1 MTPQQW
7 ICVLKLSEILG
18 FRTFVDLA
26 LNKLEKCRNELDPI
40 DGILWGAKYR
50 IASWFATGCMGL
62 ARREDGVSV
71 EDAEKLGT
79 KTVLQIYKL
88 REMLRQTQSHPN
100 KRQTL
105 QADMTNVVEKMYI
118 EAIAEGSR

>member
-7 ICVLKLSEILG
+7 ICVLKLSETWG
-18 FRTFVDLA
+18 FKTFVDLA
-26 LNKLEKCRNELDPI
+26 LKKLEKSRNELDPI
-40 DGILWGAKYR
+40 DSILWGAKYR
-50 IASWFATGCMGL
+50 IAAWFATGCMGL
-62 ARREDGVSV
+62 ARREDGASV

-88 REMLRQTQSHPN
+88 REMLLQAQSNPN

-105 QADMTNVVEKMYI
+105 HADMTNVVENMYI
-118 EAIAEGSR
+118 ESLAEGSR